1 MKCKSKIKKAV
12 AMLFILFFLLN
23 LAKTKNVLA
32 VNNSESLAHLYMVFN
47 KTSYSANEEIDL
59 TINLDQFIDLNEV
72 KIQIKIKKT
81 FFEPIKKD
89 DKYFYFTNASIFQDD
104 VINDFVDEA
113 YLRLRLIKNQLIDD
127 GYYSSYKNNIC
138 HLKFIAKTNINN
150 VYEYFTTDN
159 YQEMG
164 ISAYLFNTKDEI
176 IKYDVGYSEK
186 MKVSWPVDSYQ
197 VDVYGEVPSFKA
209 DIVVSNRKENEYE
222 YLVEKQ
228 VDTLLIG
235 LKTIHVGIYDKL
247 TADYLIFSKPI
258 EVVDKTPPVIEEI
271 QDIIIN
277 DYEIEQLD
285 LLNYIHVHDNYDS
298 FITSNIEYFQS
309 DLQKLSGKSAFEEY
323 LKHNKLGCFK
333 YYATD
338 SSKNTSSTEYI
349 RVQIIDTMSPVIH
362 VLDKIVINDFDVS
375 NFSLEEYFQIVDQY
389 DETPKLIFE
398 FVNID
403 VENDEK
409 LKEYLNKGVRVKLN
423 YYGIDNSN
431 NATET
436 YQTIIEVID
445 TTKPVVYASNIMIE
459 DYKFF
464 LNKIDEQVNVIDN
477 FEAQCQLEKKYYIA
491 DLEVSANEFEEK
503 VLRGCEGKIKYQ
515 AIDSYQNKSDEV
527 FQIIQLIDTTN
538 PVIKVNG
545 IEENK
550 KYPKIASI
558 EFEITDNFDG
568 CSYEIFLDNQPYQ
581 EANLSKLTIG
591 SHFLKINA
599 VDSSNNVSSLE
610 ISFEIIEDNIMG
622 CVGDI
627 DCYVDNYLEIMIIVI
642 TLIVFVIT
650 IIVIKIVFYQ
660 KSKKQK
666 IK

>member
-1 MKCKSKIKKAV
+1 MKCKNKTIKAV

-32 VNNSESLAHLYMVFN
+32 ASNSESLAHLYMVFN
-47 KTSYSANEEIDL
+47 KTSYSANEEIDV

-104 VINDFVDEA
+104 VINDFVDES
-113 YLRLRLIKNQLIDD
+113 YLRLRLIKNELIDD

-138 HLKFIAKTNINN
+138 HLKLIAKNNINN
-150 VYEYFTTDN
+150 IYEFFTIDN

-164 ISAYLFNTKDEI
+164 ISVYLFNTSDDI
-176 IKYDVGYSEK
+176 IPYDVGYSEK
-186 MKVSWPVDSYQ
+186 MNVRWPVDSYQ
-197 VDVYGEVPSFKA
+197 VEVYGEVPSFKN
-209 DIVVSNRKENEYE
+209 DIIVSNRKESEYE

-235 LKTIHVGIYDKL
+235 LKTIHVGIYDKV

-258 EVVDKTPPVIEEI
+258 EVVDKTAPVIEEI
-271 QDIIIN
+271 SDIIIN
-277 DYEIEQLD
+277 DYEIDKLD
-285 LLNYIHVHDNYDS
+285 LLNYIHVYDNYDS
-298 FITSNIEYFQS
+298 YLTSNIEYFQS
-309 DLQKLSGKSAFEEY
+309 DLQKLSDKTAFEEY
-323 LKHNKLGCFK
+323 LKHNQWGCFK

-338 SSKNTSSTEYI
+338 SSKNTSSTDYI
-349 RVQIIDTMSPVIH
+349 KVQIVDTMAPIINVI
-362 VLDKIVINDFDVS
+362 DKIIINDYDVS
-375 NFSLEEYFQIVDQY
+375 SFSLEEYFQIVDQY
-389 DETPKLIFE
+389 DEKPKIIFE

-409 LKEYLNKGVRVKLN
+409 LKEYLDKGIRVKLN

-431 NATET
+431 NATER

-445 TTKPVVYASNIMIE
+445 TTKPVIKVNNIIIE
-459 DYKFF
+459 DYKFSI
-464 LNKIDEQVNVIDN
+464 NKIDEQVSVVDN
-477 FEAQCQLEKKYYIA
+477 FETICQIERKYYID
-491 DLEVSANEFEEK
+491 DLEVTINEFEKK
-503 VLRGCEGKIKYQ
+503 VLRGSKGKIRYQ
-515 AIDSYQNKSDEV
+515 AIDSYQNKSEEV
-527 FQIIQLIDTTN
+527 FQIIQLIDT
-538 PVIKVNG
+538 IKPIIRVNG

-550 KYPKIASI
+550 KYPKIATI
-558 EFEITDNFDG
+558 DFEVTDNFDG
-568 CSYEIFLDNQPYQ
+568 CRYEIFLDEQPYQ
-581 EANLSKLTIG
+581 EENLSKLSIG
-591 SHFLKINA
+591 THFFKINA
-599 VDSSNNVSSLE
+599 VDSSNNASSLE

-627 DCYVDNYLEIMIIVI
+627 ECYVDNYLEIMIIVI
-642 TLIVFVIT
+642 TLIIFVIT
-650 IIVIKIVFYQ
+650 IIVIKFIFYQ